1 MSNSGIPKHVERFI
15 IDYIDSVELL
25 EVLLLL
31 QRTAPSDW
39 DGESVARELRIAP
52 ESAGVRLQTLWSQK
66 LLENIGG
73 TPPAFRYGPSAVDL
87 DRAVRGL
94 AETYASRR
102 VSVITL
108 IFSKPDDAIRS
119 FADAFRLR
127 KD

>member
-1 MSNSGIPKHVERFI
+1 MSTSGFPKHVERFV

-39 DGESVARELRIAP
+39 DAESLARELRIAP
-52 ESAGVRLQTLWSQK
+52 ASAGVRLETLRSQK
-66 LLENIGG
+66 LLESIVGS
-73 TPPAFRYGPSAVDL
+73 PPSFRYAPASGDL
-87 DRAVRGL
+87 DRSVRDL
-94 AETYASRR
+94 AETYAARR

-127 KD
+127 KE